1 MQSGSIEE
9 LTETLLELKLSKE
22 RENRLAEENRVI
34 LAALSALSTAEN
46 KYQIF
51 DELNKVIAKYI
62 PFDEF
67 VVISKP
73 RNSHH
78 YKTFL
83 TSNPVFTNKD
93 WSHGDKFFRVLSGE
107 CILLYDPSSIME
119 FNLLNQQ
126 LKNTIKT
133 VLIAGIRGQIN
144 DLVLLLIGNQ
154 SGKFSIETKQTL
166 SRFRPLLERAIV
178 DIELKEELQKLVD
191 LRTKE
196 LQEARITA
204 EKANHTKSE
213 FLAMMSHEIRTPLS
227 AVLGIIDVMR
237 DNSFSNQDALLEKM
251 EGSAEL
257 LHTIISD
264 ILDLSKIEFGHFRLH
279 NEWSNLSSKLVTAFD
294 YYKTLANAKNLQFK
308 QDIQVDKDHVY
319 YVDPVR
325 IVQIVSNLVGNAIKF
340 TENGAVNLYI
350 HTSSNQLIIK
360 VQDTGIGISQELI
373 SNLFTP
379 FFQVENGNKR
389 QFGGAG
395 LGLTITKNLVDLM
408 RGRISINSTQGKGTT
423 FEVIIPLVS
432 KIDKFHKEVV
442 YQTTEELAIGN
453 EAIVSNPAILVVE
466 DTKTNQMVI
475 KLLLT
480 QLGFE
485 PHIANN
491 GQEALEILQNQNF
504 DLILM
509 DISMPKMDGFETT
522 KRIRDLNI
530 QIPIIALT
538 AHSIAD
544 EKVRYLCAGF
554 DDAIMKPARKKQL
567 GKVIT
572 DHIRNNKVSY

>member
-1 MQSGSIEE
+1 MLQSDSVEA

-51 DELNKVIAKYI
+51 DELNKVITKYI

-73 RNSHH
+73 RNNHH

-83 TSNPVFTNKD
+83 TSNSVFTNKD
-93 WSHGDKFFRVLSGE
+93 WSHGDKFYRALSGE
-107 CILLYDPSSIME
+107 CILLYDPSSIDE
-119 FNLLNQQ
+119 FALLNKQ
-126 LKNTIKT
+126 LKDSIKT
-133 VLIAGIRGQIN
+133 VLIAGIKGQVN
-144 DLVLLLIGNQ
+144 DLILLLIGNKT
-154 SGKFSIETKQTL
+154 GKFSIETKQTL

-178 DIELKEELQKLVD
+178 DIELKEELQELVD

-227 AVLGIIDVMR
+227 AVLGLIDVMR
-237 DNSFSNQDALLEKM
+237 ENSSPIQAPLLEKM

-264 ILDLSKIEFGHFRLH
+264 ILDLSKIESGHFKLH
-279 NEWSNLSSKLVTAFD
+279 NEWVNLYLKLVTAFD
-294 YYKTLANAKNLQFK
+294 YYTTLAHTKNLIFK
-308 QDIQVDKDHVY
+308 QEIQVDKKRLY

-325 IVQIVSNLVGNAIKF
+325 IVQIASNLVGNAIKF
-340 TENGAVNLYI
+340 TENGTVHLSI
-350 HTSSNQLIIK
+350 QTSSDQLTIK
-360 VQDTGIGISQELI
+360 VEDTGIGISQELI
-373 SNLFTP
+373 SNLFSP

-389 QFGGAG
+389 QFGGVG
-395 LGLTITKNLVDLM
+395 LGLTITKKLVDLM
-408 RGRISINSTQGKGTT
+408 HGKISINSTQSQGTQ
-423 FEVIIPLVS
+423 FKVIIPLVS
-432 KIDKFHKEVV
+432 KINKLHNKTR
-442 YQTTEELAIGN
+442 QTTLEFSDN
-453 EAIVSNPAILVVE
+453 RVIVPKPTILVVE

-475 KLLLT
+475 SLLLR

-485 PHIANN
+485 SNIADN
-491 GQEALEILQNQNF
+491 GLEALEILQNQNF

-530 QIPIIALT
+530 QTPIIALT
-538 AHSIAD
+538 AHSIVD
-544 EKVRYLCAGF
+544 EKAKYLCAGF
-554 DDAIMKPARKKQL
+554 DDVIMKPARKKQL
-567 GKVIT
+567 GQIISQ
-572 DHIRNNKVSY
+572 HLSN